1 MKPDHNQEAKS
12 TREKYRCVIRDI
24 AKYLYRTMEL
34 FLILAITYGIATIGI
49 DSHDNAEMTG
59 LLSPFIVAI
68 VWCWFVTLPFII
80 IIIASFIRAIPPKTL
95 YKKVV
100 LSIHIFN
107 LLLWLVFYLILPEP
121 TPCDAAIMEQ
131 HYKKHKKEM
140 EELRNYVH
148 AALDDSCSIVL
159 LYRNEKIEELRLENK
174 RIDIDCSKKNKE
186 QELASELSKIGI
198 TTKELSV
205 IREKMRQ
212 AGIIGI
218 EIDKNCNTYSDD
230 KDILLFRWYGVNKY
244 QFAIYN
250 HALTEGKYIALNQFI
265 LYNDSVVFESYGGY
279 PGGRGFPD
287 KERFE
292 RRITRQAYSTGE
304 QS

>member
-1 MKPDHNQEAKS
+1 MTLKN
-12 TREKYRCVIRDI
+12 V
-24 AKYLYRTMEL
+24 AKYLYRTIEL
-34 FLILAITYGIATIGI
+34 LLVLAVTYVIATIGI
-49 DSHDNAEMTG
+49 ESHDNAEMTG

-68 VWCWFVTLPFII
+68 VWCWFITLPLII

-107 LLLWLVFYLILPEP
+107 ILLWSLFYLILPEP
-121 TPCDAAIMEQ
+121 MPCDAAIMEQ

-140 EELRNYVH
+140 EELCNYVH

-159 LYRNEKIEELRLENK
+159 RYRNEKIEELRLVNK
-174 RIDIDCSKKNKE
+174 RKDFYCAKLNNE
-186 QELASELSKIGI
+186 QELASELSKVGI

-205 IREKMRQ
+205 IREKMHQ

-218 EIDKNCNTYSDD
+218 DIERNFSPYSDD
-230 KDILLFRWYGVNKY
+230 KDILLFRWYGVNEY
-244 QFAIYN
+244 QFAIY
-250 HALTEGKYIALNQFI
+250 HHVLTKEEKQNILCLNQFI

-287 KERFE
+287 KETFE
-292 RRITRQAYSTGE
+292 RSK
-304 QS
+304 

>member
-1 MKPDHNQEAKS
+1 MTLKN
-12 TREKYRCVIRDI
+12 V
-24 AKYLYRTMEL
+24 AKYLYRTIEL
-34 FLILAITYGIATIGI
+34 LLVLAVTYGIATIGI
-49 DSHDNAEMTG
+49 HSHDNAEMTG

-68 VWCWFVTLPFII
+68 VWCWFITLPLII

-107 LLLWLVFYLILPEP
+107 ILLWSLFYLILPEP

-140 EELRNYVH
+140 EELCNYVH
-148 AALDDSCSIVL
+148 ATLDDSCSIVL
-159 LYRNEKIEELRLENK
+159 NYRNEKIEEFRLDNK
-174 RIDIDCSKKNKE
+174 RKGFYCSKLNNE
-186 QELASELSKIGI
+186 QELAFELSRIGI
-198 TTKELSV
+198 TVQELSI
-205 IREKMRQ
+205 IREKMNQ

-218 EIDKNCNTYSDD
+218 EIDKKCNQYSDD
-230 KDILLFRWYGVNKY
+230 KDILLYRWYGVNKY
-244 QFAIYN
+244 QFAIY
-250 HALTEGKYIALNQFI
+250 HHVLTKEEKQNILRLNQFI

-287 KERFE
+287 KKTFE
-292 RRITRQAYSTGE
+292 RSK
-304 QS
+304 

>member
-1 MKPDHNQEAKS
+1 MSLRN
-12 TREKYRCVIRDI
+12 V
-24 AKYLYRTMEL
+24 AKYLYRTIEL
-34 FLILAITYGIATIGI
+34 LLVLAVTYVIATIGI
-49 DSHDNAEMTG
+49 ESHDSAEMTG

-68 VWCWFVTLPFII
+68 AWCWFITLPLII

-107 LLLWLVFYLILPEP
+107 LLLWPVFYIILPEP

-131 HYKKHKKEM
+131 HYKKHKNEM
-140 EELRNYVH
+140 EELCNYVH

-174 RIDIDCSKKNKE
+174 RKDLYCSKLNNE
-186 QELASELSKIGI
+186 QELASELSKVGI
-198 TTKELSV
+198 TTKELSI
-205 IREKMRQ
+205 IREKMHQ

-218 EIDKNCNTYSDD
+218 DIERNFCSYSDD
-230 KDILLFRWYGVNKY
+230 KDVLLFRWYGVNRY

-250 HALTEGKYIALNQFI
+250 HAMTEEEKQDVLRLHQFI

-287 KERFE
+287 KETFE
-292 RRITRQAYSTGE
+292 KQMN
-304 QS
+304 Q